1 MYNIFFLLMYSNTKE
16 LSSLKMGL
24 CCMRK
29 KKPSCMKILGTQ
41 EMIIGLRQVVL
52 HHKFWRVK
60 PLRTLMT
67 RMETMRPMM
76 TRMKTMKNVKR
87 FPLQLLKE
95 SIMFLLVE
103 RTRVKSPGH
112 WEDIGCKIN

>member
-1 MYNIFFLLMYSNTKE
+1 MSNIFFLLMCSNTKE
-16 LSSLKMGL
+16 LPSLKTGL
-24 CCMRK
+24 YCMRK

-41 EMIIGLRQVVL
+41 EMIIGLRLVVL

-76 TRMKTMKNVKR
+76 RRMKTLKNVKR
-87 FPLQLLKE
+87 FHQQLLKE
-95 SIMFLLVE
+95 SVMFLLVE

>member
-1 MYNIFFLLMYSNTKE
+1 
-16 LSSLKMGL
+16 
-24 CCMRK
+24 
-29 KKPSCMKILGTQ
+29 
-41 EMIIGLRQVVL
+41 MIIGLRQVVL
-52 HHKFWRVK
+52 HHKFCRVK

-76 TRMKTMKNVKR
+76 TRMKTMKNVKNVKR

-95 SIMFLLVE
+95 SVMFLLVE

-112 WEDIGCKIN
+112 WEDIGARSIEQTCDSK